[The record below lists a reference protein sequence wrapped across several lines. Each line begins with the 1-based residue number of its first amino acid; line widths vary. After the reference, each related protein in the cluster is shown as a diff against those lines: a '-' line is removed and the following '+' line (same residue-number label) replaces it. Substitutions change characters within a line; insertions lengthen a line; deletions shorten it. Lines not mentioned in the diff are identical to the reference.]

1 MIVKT
6 FYIKRCSAKE
16 MRCKI
21 KLDIS
26 QLDNTIRTIEE
37 FQKVNFKVKLYANV
51 DEFKDVNDFKY
62 NVSFPFIHVASDIS
76 GVVIDQIDESFED
89 VDKYDGMYIVTLQV
103 IQYIANTVTLEYNA
117 KQILENKHNEEVV
130 LKHIRI
136 KDNEVVYTIHS
147 FMDFLKR
154 EYANYFK
161 IIKYEDISTTF
172 EDEDILKKK
181 ALKYILE

>member
-1 MIVKT
+1 
-6 FYIKRCSAKE
+6 
-16 MRCKI
+16 
-21 KLDIS
+21 
-26 QLDNTIRTIEE
+26 
-37 FQKVNFKVKLYANV
+37 
-51 DEFKDVNDFKY
+51 
-62 NVSFPFIHVASDIS
+62 
-76 GVVIDQIDESFED
+76 
-89 VDKYDGMYIVTLQV
+89 MYIVTLQV

-117 KQILENKHNEEVV
+117 KQILENKHNKEVA

-136 KDNEVVYTIHS
+136 KDNEVVHTIHS

-181 ALKYILE
+181 HLNIF